1 MKTYIRILVIL
12 LHSYTQALY
21 AQGFIRRITE
31 FGVKAGTGITVAVP
45 IQRYQWNT
53 GFGSRELGLFFTRM
67 INESANGYHVELGY
81 RDQVSYQLTIPR
93 SNIQWMPQLEYIQLT
108 GCWKFRLYSYNR
120 ARELSF
126 LLGGRFL
133 YKLALFP
140 PGQYQSPDIIPAGLF
155 ALWGK
160 FTIGGR
166 QTPARGISFFW
177 QLGSEIAVTPIL
189 KIHSPDGAYVLG
201 GQLFGALG
209 VALFKKSG
217 QKYTVPRFKKRKRP
231 RLMLDE

>member
-1 MKTYIRILVIL
+1 MKIYIRILVIL
-12 LHSYTQALY
+12 LHSYIQALY

-31 FGVKAGTGITVAVP
+31 FGIKAGTGVTVAVP
-45 IQRYQWNT
+45 LQRYQWNIDV
-53 GFGSRELGLFFTRM
+53 GNREFALFFTHM

-81 RDQVSYQLTIPR
+81 RDQVSYQLSIPQ
-93 SNIQWMPQLEYIQLT
+93 SDIQWTPQLEYIQLT
-108 GCWKFRLYSYNR
+108 GCWKFRPHIHNR

-133 YKLALFP
+133 YKLVLSSQE
-140 PGQYQSPDIIPAGLF
+140 QYQSPDIVPTALF

-160 FTIGGR
+160 FTLGGR
-166 QTPARGISFFW
+166 QTPARGLSCFW
-177 QLGSEIAVTPIL
+177 QLGGELAITQIL
-189 KIHSPDGAYVLG
+189 KIYPPDGAYVWG

-209 VALFKKSG
+209 VTLFKKSG

-231 RLMLDE
+231 RLILD